1 MHLRRSNLS
10 TARMSLV
17 RALVLLFTIVIDGSE
32 SQYVGISLVDFC
44 NCWNAEVTRI
54 INKLYVNISFNKTC
68 WQSPSQTEDY
78 SFLIN
83 YDSAMSFK
91 IRITESRMAMSHLT
105 QLDCK
110 LSEGCSTTFKMV
122 RNTTIEIAPDCS
134 PCDSCMGRN
143 TGDIPYINEHTTQ
156 LIEKVHVKKKAPPI
170 RTIQPIESTHSVL
183 VVIAAAVLTIVVI
196 LVFTIIITIACR
208 KFRTRTDQGEKD
220 GQIQTPSTN
229 GRQHSHSLPTNLQ
242 AGDDLKEHIDSLWEA
257 SISPRTAAVYKTAI
271 NLFLHFVTL
280 CGLFVPEDKLPCIDE
295 DILIRFV
302 SYCDK
307 ALLLKCA
314 TIKLYLAGIRFS
326 YLRSGATNP
335 LANCER
341 LQYILKG
348 VKKQQQ
354 GTATTRLPITFD
366 ILRKICDLLR
376 NGVFSPVTDLLLQ
389 CMCQTAFF
397 GFMRCGEFTR
407 DSRGFCSEGLKMND
421 VIFFKRSIIFL
432 YIFK

>member
-1 MHLRRSNLS
+1 MKKGQPYLPGVQPQPVSSLNPLS
-10 TARMSLV
+10 TRSSVENDLFV
-17 RALVLLFTIVIDGSE
+17 RGRYGFDSDTLPFVETISPQLRK
-32 SQYVGISLVDFC
+32 S
-44 NCWNAEVTRI
+44 I
-54 INKLYVNISFNKTC
+54 I
-68 WQSPSQTEDY
+68 E
-78 SFLIN
+78 
-83 YDSAMSFK
+83 
-91 IRITESRMAMSHLT
+91 
-105 QLDCK
+105 
-110 LSEGCSTTFKMV
+110 
-122 RNTTIEIAPDCS
+122 
-134 PCDSCMGRN
+134 
-143 TGDIPYINEHTTQ
+143 
-156 LIEKVHVKKKAPPI
+156 
-170 RTIQPIESTHSVL
+170 
-183 VVIAAAVLTIVVI
+183 
-196 LVFTIIITIACR
+196 
-208 KFRTRTDQGEKD
+208 D

-280 CGLFVPEDKLPCIDE
+280 CGLCVPEDKLPCIDE

-421 VIFFKRSIIFL
+421 VIFSKDHSYFSIFL
-432 YIFK
+432 SSSKTDPFRLGVYIHFFRNPVLCPVDTMTRYYKLRLSQGAVSTSPLFTDNASQAVTKIHWFH